1 MNDDIDVLV
10 IGPGGIKGY
19 QELGAIYYL
28 DSIGKLNNVRT
39 IIGVSVG
46 SIIGLMIAT
55 GISIKEIIYL
65 AVENVDIVDLDLENI
80 DVIAMLN
87 NIRTKFGLFSS
98 QKIED
103 TLSNILINKYGYIPT
118 LKQLYNITDMELIMV
133 QFSLTSKTK
142 KYFSHLTEPDIS
154 CIKALSLS
162 INIPGIF
169 FMKEYKGEVYIDGAF
184 GDPYPVLL
192 KDDGKNNILGIYIET
207 SIDDKTYKNML
218 VYVHDIFQCM
228 FDVITERN
236 MKESSKRCI
245 HIGLKNNIMDTIGAS
260 VTMSDKAKM
269 VLDGI
274 ETAKKYFPTK

>member
-1 MNDDIDVLV
+1 MYDDIDVLV

-28 DSIGKLNNVRT
+28 DSIGKLNNVKT

-46 SIIGLMIAT
+46 AIIGLMMAA
-55 GISIKEIIYL
+55 GISIKDIIYL
-65 AVENVDIVDLDLENI
+65 AVANVDIVDLDLENI
-80 DVIAMLN
+80 DLIAMLN

-98 QKIED
+98 QKIEK
-103 TLSNILINKYGYIPT
+103 TLSSILIDKYGYIPT
-118 LKQLYNITDMELIMV
+118 LKQLYDKTGIDLIMV
-133 QFSLTSKTK
+133 EFSLTYKTK
-142 KYFSHLTEPDIS
+142 KYFSHITEPDID

-184 GDPYPVLL
+184 GDPYPILL
-192 KDDGKNNILGIYIET
+192 KDDGINNILGIYIET
-207 SIDDKTYKNML
+207 SIEDKTYKNML
-218 VYVHDIFQCM
+218 VYVHDIFHCM

-236 MKESSKRCI
+236 IKESSSKCI

-274 ETAKKYFPTK
+274 ETAKNTFLTK